1 MWAQK
6 ARSTWITQGDT
17 NTIYF
22 QAVVKQRRA
31 RNRIVQIRTIEGN
44 QLEEMG
50 DIENYM
56 VEYFKNQYNETST
69 KFVQEL
75 MKELETLEIPKLD
88 INLQHELDIPVSDA
102 KIKWVAF
109 QLGPYKSPRPDGIP
123 AFFYQELWAYSKARY
138 TQLCP
143 CLIPLRFTSEIPQS
157 NLYYPCS

>member
-102 KIKWVAF
+102 KIKWVVF